1 MNKRPNHASDAF
13 SALIVNDT
21 RVFKAGNSLAIRI
34 PNAIAKRMSLEDGSE
49 IQMGVDDGVLLIRKP
64 LAPSLDALIELI
76 TPENAHGSEFT
87 KLTDGEGW

>member
-1 MNKRPNHASDAF
+1 MNKPTRAFDSF

-49 IQMGVDDGVLLIRKP
+49 IQMGLDDGLLFVRKP
-64 LAPSLDALIELI
+64 LAPSLDELVNRI
-76 TPENAHGSEFT
+76 TAENVHGSAFGDLSE
-87 KLTDGEGW
+87 GERW